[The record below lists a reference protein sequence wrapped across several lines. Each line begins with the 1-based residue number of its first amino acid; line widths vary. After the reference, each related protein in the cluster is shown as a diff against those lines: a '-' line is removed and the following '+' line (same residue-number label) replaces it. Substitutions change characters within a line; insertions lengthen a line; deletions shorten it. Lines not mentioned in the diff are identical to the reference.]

1 LKKNPERCNKEKI
14 GRSDYYLLHLSG
26 QDIFFLT
33 NLKSFKSEIMVE
45 KLQGKILIFDIPKT
59 DI

>member
-33 NLKSFKSEIMVE
+33 NLKFFKSEIMVE